1 MKPYARWLLR
11 LIGPAILAYFLLTT
25 DLSRI
30 ALNLTRVHWPPVLVS
45 LALYPLLTVVKAWRW
60 ARLMRS
66 LGMTPPPLMQTMRL
80 YMVGLFFGG
89 ATPGQAG
96 DFAKAWYLRER
107 GESLGRALFS
117 ILLDRLFDV
126 MIMALAALVGL
137 VLLLP
142 FLPPERRGLVE
153 VAVIAATLAMVLIIP
168 ALMARRAREWLML
181 VAARRAPAGL
191 GSSLDRWR
199 SQLTALELRPVAT
212 GAVLGAT
219 IGAAALSIGRVWLLF
234 SALAI
239 SIPALALI
247 AAVALIS
254 ILQTLPISFSGVG
267 VRDAVLVAVLGAYGY
282 RADEALALSALFLLL
297 NLENIAVGFVASLR
311 AGGSAADARL
321 RPPRAGSSGAP
332 R

>member
-30 ALNLTRVHWPPVLVS
+30 ALNLTRVHWAPLLLS
-45 LALYPLLTVVKAWRW
+45 IALYPLLTVVKAWRW

-66 LGMTPPPLMQTMRL
+66 LGMAPPPLGVTMRL
-80 YMVGLFFGG
+80 YMIGLFFGG

-96 DFAKAWYLRER
+96 DFAKAWYLRDR
-107 GESLGRALFS
+107 GQPLGPALFS
-117 ILLDRLFDV
+117 ILLDRLFDL
-126 MIMALAALVGL
+126 MIMALTGLLGL
-137 VLLLP
+137 VLLLR
-142 FLPPERRGLVE
+142 FLPAERRGLVE
-153 VAVIAATLAMVLIIP
+153 IAVVAVALGVALLVPL
-168 ALMARRAREWLML
+168 LMARRPREWLMRA
-181 VAARRAPAGL
+181 AARAPGGFAP
-191 GSSLDRWR
+191 SLERWR
-199 SQLTALELRPVAT
+199 GQLTALELQAGVT
-212 GAVLGAT
+212 GAVLAAT

-239 SIPALALI
+239 TIPALALI
-247 AAVALIS
+247 SSVALIS

-297 NLENIAVGFVASLR
+297 NLENIALGFLVSLR
-311 AGGSAADARL
+311 PTVAPEGPAREE
-321 RPPRAGSSGAP
+321 A
-332 R
+332 